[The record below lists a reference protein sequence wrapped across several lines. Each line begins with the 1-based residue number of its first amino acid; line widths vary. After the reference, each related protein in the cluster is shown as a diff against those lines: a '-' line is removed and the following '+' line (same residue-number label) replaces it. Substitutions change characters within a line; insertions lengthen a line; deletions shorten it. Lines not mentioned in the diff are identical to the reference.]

1 MVSGSCRNTNI
12 RNDDLKRTKQV
23 SDAFDFESE
32 RGRVS
37 RPESMPHQWQQS
49 LEVYDR
55 SLGTD
60 ELNLCEF
67 PLASLSTR
75 TEPGQTTLQ
84 FQDSVFDSSART
96 TVHRTL
102 LVTGSEHF
110 GLPTAIDNDVLLMLI
125 HLTNVQNRFQNRR
138 VEFTRYELLKFL
150 GWPRDG
156 KSHRR
161 LSESLL
167 RWTTVTLHYKKAWW
181 NRKGRRWANHS
192 FHVISSLELRGR
204 DDFRDDGRSSFT
216 WDDVI
221 FQSFQSGNLKRI
233 DLNVYFSLKLAVSK
247 QMYRF
252 LDKRF
257 WHKSQ
262 LEFDLRQFA
271 MEHIGLSRRYDT
283 HEIKRK
289 LTPAIKELQTVDFLD
304 EAPTDEIFRKS
315 QTGKWTISLRRV
327 SPPSKP
333 KPSSTKWESELTSRG
348 ISRGV
353 AEKLASEFSP
363 EYLEEKITN
372 HDTLVGNRDPR
383 IRRNPAGFLAASIR
397 DDYRTPMP
405 IERHRLSH
413 RKHAAQLSNP
423 GAGSLSS
430 PPSSLQEVSNANE
443 TRGFLNFWQ
452 SLSGEAKI
460 EFERQ
465 AIELAPKFHRNTLSR
480 LEHTDHSLCDELK
493 RQIVLQYWKQ
503 SASP

>member
-1 MVSGSCRNTNI
+1 MT
-12 RNDDLKRTKQV
+12 
-23 SDAFDFESE
+23 
-32 RGRVS
+32 
-37 RPESMPHQWQQS
+37 HQQQQS

-55 SLGTD
+55 SFGTD

-84 FQDSVFDSSART
+84 FEDSVFDSSAKT

-181 NRKGRRWANHS
+181 NRTGRRWANHS
-192 FHVISSLELRGR
+192 FHLISSLGLRGR
-204 DDFRDDGRSSFT
+204 EDFRDDGRSSFT
-216 WDDVI
+216 WDDVV

-289 LTPAIKELQTVDFLD
+289 LTPAIQELQTIGFLN
-304 EAPTDEIFRKS
+304 ETPTVEMFLKS
-315 QTGKWTISLRRV
+315 QTGKWTILLSKASQSL
-327 SPPSKP
+327 KP
-333 KPSSTKWESELTSRG
+333 KLSSSKWESELKSRG
-348 ISRGV
+348 ISHRV
-353 AEKLASEFSP
+353 ARKLASEFSP
-363 EYLEEKITN
+363 EYLAEKIAI

-397 DDYRTPMP
+397 DDYRTP
-405 IERHRLSH
+405 ISREHHRFSQ
-413 RKHAAQLSNP
+413 RKHSAQLSNP
-423 GAGSLSS
+423 GAGSLGS
-430 PPSSLQEVSNANE
+430 PPSGLRKVINANE
-443 TRGFLNFWQ
+443 AEGFSNFWQ
-452 SLSGEAKI
+452 SLSCEAKI

-465 AIELAPKFHRNTLSR
+465 ATNLAPKFHRKTLSR
-480 LEHTDHSLCDELK
+480 LEHTDHTLCDELK

-503 SASP
+503 STSR

>member
-1 MVSGSCRNTNI
+1 MN
-12 RNDDLKRTKQV
+12 
-23 SDAFDFESE
+23 DAFHFESK
-32 RGRVS
+32 RGTVS
-37 RPESMPHQWQQS
+37 EPEAMTHQQQQS

-55 SLGTD
+55 SLGSD

-84 FQDSVFDSSART
+84 FEDSVFDSSART

-156 KSHRR
+156 KAHRR
-161 LSESLL
+161 LGESLM
-167 RWTTVTLHYKKAWW
+167 RWMTVSLHYKQAWW
-181 NRKGRRWANHS
+181 DRSGRRWKNHS
-192 FHVISSLELRGR
+192 FHLISSLELRGR

-216 WDDVI
+216 WDDVV

-257 WHKSQ
+257 WHKGQ

-289 LTPAIKELQTVDFLD
+289 LAPAIKELRTIGFLN
-304 EAPTDEIFRKS
+304 ETPTEEMFRKS
-315 QTGKWTISLRRV
+315 QTGKWTISLCKA
-327 SPPSKP
+327 SQSSKP
-333 KPSSTKWESELTSRG
+333 KLSLSKWESELTSRG
-348 ISRGV
+348 VSRSV
-353 AEKLASEFSP
+353 ARKLASEFSP
-363 EYLEEKITN
+363 EYLAEKIAN

-383 IRRNPAGFLAASIR
+383 IRRNSAGFLAASIR
-397 DDYRTPMP
+397 DDYRSLGLPRICDRRGRRTAKSEP
-405 IERHRLSH
+405 
-413 RKHAAQLSNP
+413 KVQL
-423 GAGSLSS
+423 AIVATSS
-430 PPSSLQEVSNANE
+430 PVDVKQVPDDTLQ
-443 TRGFLNFWQ
+443 FDNFWKNLTATQ
-452 SLSGEAKI
+452 QE
-460 EFERQ
+460 EFEGQ
-465 AIELAPKFHRNTLSR
+465 AIAASSSFHHATLSR
-480 LEHTDHSLCDELK
+480 LESTDHNLRTQLRTQLVMQFWSQTI
-493 RQIVLQYWKQ
+493 R
-503 SASP
+503 A

>member
-1 MVSGSCRNTNI
+1 MNSASCDRINI
-12 RNDDLKRTKQV
+12 KNDDLKRTKQA
-23 SDAFDFESE
+23 SDALHSE
-32 RGRVS
+32 AKRGPVS
-37 RPESMPHQWQQS
+37 EPEAVIHRQQQS
-49 LEVYDR
+49 LEDYDR

-75 TEPGQTTLQ
+75 TEPGQTTLE
-84 FQDSVFDSSART
+84 FEDSVFDSSAKT

-125 HLTNVQNRFQNRR
+125 HLTNVRSRFQDRR

-161 LSESLL
+161 LSESLM
-167 RWTTVTLHYKKAWW
+167 RWMTVTLHYRHAWW
-181 NRKGRRWANHS
+181 NRSGRRWANRS
-192 FHVISSLELRGR
+192 FHVIGSLELRGR

-271 MEHIGLSRRYDT
+271 TEHIGLSRRYDA

-289 LTPAIKELQTVDFLD
+289 LTPAIQELQAIGFLAD
-304 EAPTDEIFRKS
+304 SPVKATFRRTTPGKWQIVLRKS
-315 QTGKWTISLRRV
+315 SKGPEKT
-327 SPPSKP
+327 PPQSR
-333 KPSSTKWESELTSRG
+333 WESELTSRS
-348 ISRGV
+348 ISRKT
-353 AEKLASEFSP
+353 ARKLAEEFSP
-363 EYLEEKITN
+363 EHIAEKIEI
-372 HDTLVGNRDPR
+372 HDTLVGNQDQR
-383 IRRNPAGFLAASIR
+383 IRRNSAGFLVAAIR
-397 DDYRTPMP
+397 DNYRTPN
-405 IERHRLSH
+405 SN
-413 RKHAAQLSNP
+413 RKT
-423 GAGSLSS
+423 S
-430 PPSSLQEVSNANE
+430 PPKIRATPQVNAQPPTFKPTDSDKKEILQQEEAIQFDS
-443 TRGFLNFWQ
+443 FWKG
-452 SLSGEAKI
+452 LSGTEQE
-460 EFERQ
+460 EFELQ
-465 AIELAPKFHRNTLSR
+465 AVAASSKFHRNTISR
-480 LEHTDHSLCDELK
+480 LESTDRLLWNQLRTQLIMKHWSSTFD
-493 RQIVLQYWKQ
+493 R
-503 SASP
+503 